1 MVFVQPR
8 EWQEGS
14 DLWQVC
20 LYCGQPLL
28 QANAVRGMHLT
39 PCAVEQ
45 AVQSGQLPP
54 PGAEAGSLLAALA
67 PVATSDADMTAIREA
82 NATWTDEWRQAQGL
96 PAVQSAAQ
104 AAAAKAAET
113 RITKKE
119 A

>member
-1 MVFVQPR
+1 
-8 EWQEGS
+8 
-14 DLWQVC
+14 
-20 LYCGQPLL
+20 
-28 QANAVRGMHLT
+28 MHLT

-96 PAVQSAAQ
+96 PAVQAAG

-113 RITKKE
+113 RTTKKE

>member
-54 PGAEAGSLLAALA
+54 PGAPEAGALLAAVT
-67 PVATSDADMTAIREA
+67 PVAASDSDMAAIRDA
-82 NATWTDEWRQAQGL
+82 NATLTDEVRQAQEL
-96 PAVQSAAQ
+96 PAVQATRT
-104 AAAAKAAET
+104 AET
-113 RITKKE
+113 RTTKKE